1 MHLTKNAQWFLLFSR
16 PTVLAPSLSR
26 TNRRCFVNKAA
37 TPHGTVVSSHIHPR
51 AFPFTSHESRTPA
64 TDETPNS
71 AAAAVRFQ
79 NSEQFNRRDPECSS
93 AFRINKANS
102 LQAHT
107 YTHVHTFAGPYTPP
121 TPPRCCRMIMFLP
134 LYFSNSP
141 LLHVT
146 YTQSEG
152 GGMGKKNKQTHTL
165 SLTSRASLF
174 HTWAFGVRGDALS
187 EFFVCGSLN
196 PSELWG

>member
-1 MHLTKNAQWFLLFSR
+1 MDLTKNAQWFLLFSR

-37 TPHGTVVSSHIHPR
+37 TPHETVVSSHIHPR

-64 TDETPNS
+64 TDETPNP

-79 NSEQFNRRDPECSS
+79 NSEQFNRPDPECSS

-121 TPPRCCRMIMFLP
+121 TPPHCCRMIMFLP
-134 LYFSNSP
+134 LYFSNFTSRTHNP
-141 LLHVT
+141 RV
-146 YTQSEG
+146 G
-152 GGMGKKNKQTHTL
+152 GWGKKINKHTL
-165 SLTSRASLF
+165 FRSLRVRLFSTPGRSAFAATLCPSSLC
-174 HTWAFGVRGDALS
+174 AVL
-187 EFFVCGSLN
+187 
-196 PSELWG
+196 